1 MSLLP
6 ELRLE
11 HNPSVADLN
20 PTVAA
25 SLKHTTTVIAARGD
39 CHPKIHCQC
48 YPPNITPPP
57 SSLSRFGRK
66 RASYNQSYR
75 AGEAKGQAE
84 EKTGQM
90 MDKARKTKDQ
100 TGSYLSDKAGAAKEK
115 AAQMGQST
123 KETAEARK
131 EETGGVMKRTTEQ
144 VKSMAQGAADKVKQ
158 EFGGDVGAATTT
170 TTNNTNT
177 TKCMRIPTVMHGL
190 FSLQSDTC
198 KEIKMPND
206 RRSSSHRYRASPY
219 SVYNKKAD
227 KRRPKSPSLPIGNE
241 NEWEETRC
249 SICMEHP
256 HNAVLLLCSSR
267 EKGCLP
273 YICDTSAR
281 HSNCLDQFQ
290 KTFMNSEGEQ
300 TKLVCPL
307 CRGQINKWIVVNP
320 ARQFMNSKTRSCSMG
335 TCDFSGNYSQ
345 LREHA
350 RRQHPFARPTDVDP
364 ERELEWTKLE
374 QEMEQQDMLSM
385 QFEFD
390 DDDAIEIM
398 DGFYELASPIWDPD
412 LNMMNFFT
420 AFESEFGSIFSE
432 LDMIARDSNLFLNDW
447 DNAFNL
453 SSSSS
458 SSHESEI
465 EGSGRSRG
473 PASTHNRFSGMPR
486 ENA

>member
-1 MSLLP
+1 ML
-6 ELRLE
+6 
-11 HNPSVADLN
+11 
-20 PTVAA
+20 
-25 SLKHTTTVIAARGD
+25 TTRHVRTLF
-39 CHPKIHCQC
+39 CSKFSTESQ
-48 YPPNITPPP
+48 N
-57 SSLSRFGRK
+57 RF
-66 RASYNQSYR
+66 S
-75 AGEAKGQAE
+75 
-84 EKTGQM
+84 
-90 MDKARKTKDQ
+90 DQ
-100 TGSYLSDKAGAAKEK
+100 
-115 AAQMGQST
+115 
-123 KETAEARK
+123 
-131 EETGGVMKRTTEQ
+131 
-144 VKSMAQGAADKVKQ
+144 
-158 EFGGDVGAATTT
+158 
-170 TTNNTNT
+170 
-177 TKCMRIPTVMHGL
+177 
-190 FSLQSDTC
+190 QSDTC
-198 KEIKMPND
+198 KAIKMPND

-227 KRRPKSPSLPIGNE
+227 KRRPNSPSLPIGNE
-241 NEWEETRC
+241 SEWEETRC

-374 QEMEQQDMLSM
+374 QEIEQQDMISM

-390 DDDAIEIM
+390 DDDDDVIEIM

-420 AFESEFGSIFSE
+420 AFESEFGSIFPD
-432 LDMIARDSNLFLNDW
+432 LDMIARDSNLFLDDW
-447 DNAFNL
+447 NNTFNL

-458 SSHESEI
+458 LSSSHESEI
-465 EGSGRSRG
+465 DGSGSPRG
-473 PASTHNRFSGMPR
+473 PASTHNRFSGSPR
-486 ENA
+486 ENARATRSRTVTRGSIRQRSNNQPSSHNRQEQVTTLVDFHELRSNMP